1 MLFVF
6 DADEIRIREQAQMH
20 GNMQLIVE
28 LFRNNQIKAGILVT
42 CIDDLLEDIERE
54 QNILVLIKMLMVLA
68 EHMCTLAKELKV
80 SGESAN
86 SETKKSTKGQITLNY
101 IDEVLQKIFKHRKSE
116 KFESWIKF
124 KIQDLIDEYN
134 KKWKYV
140 IYAQRQEDNDG
151 FVQMYVPK
159 DAILTEQVVASQ
171 KGRPRKAS
179 KVGNTKVGYIYQ
191 KKQSKEDEKQASNQ
205 KQFHSKMQ
213 SLLSGLKPQ
222 NNDDDDD
229 S

>member
-1 MLFVF
+1 
-6 DADEIRIREQAQMH
+6 
-20 GNMQLIVE
+20 MQLIVE

-54 QNILVLIKMLMVLA
+54 QNICVLIKMLMVLA
-68 EHMCTLAKELKV
+68 EHMCKLAKEQKV
-80 SGESAN
+80 SGESAS
-86 SETKKSTKGQITLNY
+86 SESKKSTKGQITLNY
-101 IDEVLQKIFKHRKSE
+101 IDEVLQKIFKHRKSD
-116 KFESWIKF
+116 KFESWVKF

-159 DAILTEQVVASQ
+159 DAILTEEVVASQ

-179 KVGNTKVGYIYQ
+179 KAANTKVGYIYQ
-191 KKQSKEDEKQASNQ
+191 KKQSKEDEKQTSQ

>member
-1 MLFVF
+1 
-6 DADEIRIREQAQMH
+6 MH

-42 CIDDLLEDIERE
+42 CIDDLLEDIDRE
-54 QNILVLIKMLMVLA
+54 QNMLVLIKMLMVLA
-68 EHMCTLAKELKV
+68 EHMCNLAKEQKV
-80 SGESAN
+80 AGGENAS
-86 SETKKSTKGQITLNY
+86 SESKKSTKGGQITLNY
-101 IDEVLQKIFKHRKSE
+101 IDEVLQKIFKHRKSD

-159 DAILTEQVVASQ
+159 DAILTEEVVASQ

-191 KKQSKEDEKQASNQ
+191 KKQSKEDDK
-205 KQFHSKMQ
+205 
-213 SLLSGLKPQ
+213 
-222 NNDDDDD
+222 
-229 S
+229 